1 MESRETD
8 DGARAIVV
16 ADMLFASRVRGA
28 AQALGV
34 AVKVTGRPDGMI
46 RLLRETGAR
55 LVLVD
60 LELPG
65 GRGPEAIRAV
75 RSEPD
80 MNGVRVVAFS
90 SHTNTAALE
99 AGRDAGAD
107 SVLARSAFVTRLPVL
122 LSEAPRSGSSA
133 E

>member
-1 MESRETD
+1 MERRQQE
-8 DGARAIVV
+8 GGIRAVVV

-28 AQALGV
+28 ADAVGV
-34 AVKVTGRPDGMI
+34 AVKLAGRPAALAG
-46 RLLRETGAR
+46 LVRETGAR

-75 RSEPD
+75 RAERDLDS
-80 MNGVRVVAFS
+80 VRIVAFS
-90 SHTNTAALE
+90 SHTNTAALV

-107 SVLARSAFVTRLPVL
+107 HVLARSAFVTRLPAL
-122 LSEAPRSGSSA
+122 LSEVS
-133 E
+133 